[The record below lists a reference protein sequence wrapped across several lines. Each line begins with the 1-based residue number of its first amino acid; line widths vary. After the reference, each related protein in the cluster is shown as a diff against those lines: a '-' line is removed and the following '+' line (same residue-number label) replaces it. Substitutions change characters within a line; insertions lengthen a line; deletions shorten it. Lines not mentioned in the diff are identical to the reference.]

1 MGQTPPPHANTN
13 NKTHEREKQRT
24 LPYGGEHPTPIK
36 ILLFDLTYGCC
47 GSLEDRQVQ
56 PGRCNLNFIVTNSLL
71 ASFTGGLAT
80 GEGIEPPSHPSDL
93 FRYRTDVA
101 LPLSYP
107 ASKGWVGI
115 PISKHFGIYTH
126 SASDHATVILLYG
139 NGLADPATS
148 PLLHRK
154 THRSQHQTCSIS
166 FP

>member
-56 PGRCNLNFIVTNSLL
+56 PGRCRFMSLTLTSCPSQETLVTR
-71 ASFTGGLAT
+71 
-80 GEGIEPPSHPSDL
+80 EGIEPPSHPSDL

-107 ASKGWVGI
+107 VCKGWVGI